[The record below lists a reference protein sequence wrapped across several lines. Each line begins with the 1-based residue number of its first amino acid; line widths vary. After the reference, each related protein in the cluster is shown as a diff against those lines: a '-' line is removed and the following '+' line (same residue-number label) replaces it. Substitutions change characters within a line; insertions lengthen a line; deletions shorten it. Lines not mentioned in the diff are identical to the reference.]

1 MNKPRMSQPLRSTPI
16 TDASSLL
23 QAGPPAC
30 PHRYSAPRSFCCP
43 VHSLSPRL
51 HLFGEDRSS
60 IGTRL
65 PTFHVVAADQ
75 ARAAFTP
82 DTAWPVNGHPP
93 DSSRGFAHTPVLM
106 PSPVFRRFIN
116 GSLTLAFLIPA

>member
-1 MNKPRMSQPLRSTPI
+1 VSASVLDTSQFLLPGALPLTPAST
-16 TDASSLL
+16 
-23 QAGPPAC
+23 
-30 PHRYSAPRSFCCP
+30 F
-43 VHSLSPRL
+43 
-51 HLFGEDRSS
+51 FGEDWSS

-82 DTAWPVNGHPP
+82 DTTWPVNGHPP

-106 PSPVFRRFIN
+106 PSPVFRRFFN